1 MMQALV
7 GEGRFGMACNGG
19 AIILA
24 GGKSTRFGRDKA
36 FEPLAGKTLIEHVA
50 EVLRGLFPDV
60 MIVANAP
67 RLFQRFDLAVASD
80 VIPGAGSLGG
90 ILTGLLH
97 SGSDRCFV
105 AACDMPFLKADLIAE
120 LYERSVRYDVV
131 VPVVAG
137 EPEPLHAVYSKRCI
151 RPIVRMISE
160 GQYRIVGL
168 YKRVSVLKVGEEEW
182 KPFDPEGASFFNIN
196 TPSDFGDASGLLQ
209 RDGATPRT
217 VSGCRRAP

>member
-1 MMQALV
+1 MMQALM
-7 GEGRFGMACNGG
+7 GQGRFGMLRNGG

-36 FEPLAGKTLIEHVA
+36 FEPLAGKMLIEHVA
-50 EVLRGLFPDV
+50 DVLRGLFPEV

-67 RLFQRFDLAVASD
+67 RLFQGFDLAVASD

-90 ILTGLLH
+90 ILTGLIH
-97 SGSDRCFV
+97 SGSGRCFV
-105 AACDMPFLKADLIAE
+105 AACDMPFLRADLVAE

-151 RPIVRMISE
+151 RPIVGMIAE

-168 YKRVSVLKVGEEEW
+168 YKRVSVLKVREEEW
-182 KPFDPEGASFFNIN
+182 KLFDPEGASFFNIN
-196 TPSDFGDASGLLQ
+196 TPSDFCDASGMLQ
-209 RDGATPRT
+209 RDGATLRT
-217 VSGCRRAP
+217 ISDCRGGP